1 NDGPL
6 PPYGARTCGAGSE
19 TPPAPHIP
27 MPGGDVKS
35 FLLTLYGSAMYYLYH
50 SARFE
55 PVPLP
60 GTNPGGGRK
69 LFRRKTRLS
78 CPGGLESLDSLYRKS
93 ASIMVQSRCSAKRA

>member
-27 MPGGDVKS
+27 IPGVDVNS
-35 FLLTLYGSAMYYLYH
+35 FLLTLYRSAMYYPYH

-55 PVPLP
+55 PGPLP

-69 LFRRKTRLS
+69 IFRPKTRLS
-78 CPGGLESLDSLYRKS
+78 CPGDLKFRFPITQECFHYGAEPLICKE
-93 ASIMVQSRCSAKRA
+93 